1 MLQTLHRKIHHHH
14 LCRQTTDDGA
24 CAFAVSQITPPI
36 ILTATATVPLG
47 QVSYVE
53 FYVRGVLF
61 GRVNRGQTGNSG
73 NTYTLTW
80 TPNTIGSYHI
90 TTRVVDERGTGVF
103 SNYALNS
110 GGIVATVNA
119 LTQTISFPAPAA
131 NSLTIGGSAPLTAT
145 ASSML
150 SVTITSATPSICT
163 VTPQSA
169 PQSPP
174 QNPPQSTAQS
184 VNLLAAGTCTV
195 NADQAGNN
203 LYLPAPRVSISI
215 SIGKQSQT
223 ITNFTTNPQSPIAYA
238 ANPVN
243 RLVALTAIGGL
254 SGNPIV
260 FASQTPSVCSVGTGG
275 GGGSNTIATILTTGT
290 CTLTANQAGNAS
302 YNAAAAVTT
311 NLTIGKGSQTITN
324 FNPPGQFSGAI
335 GDTITLSATGGG
347 SANAVTF
354 TASPA
359 GVCTLGSTTTT
370 ANILT
375 VASLGTCTVTA
386 DQAGNT
392 NYEAAPQVSA
402 TIAFAA
408 QTVQVYYIHA
418 DHLGTPRVITKAT
431 DNSKVWE
438 WKNDDPFGNNAPD
451 ENPNGVNGSGSNAA
465 FKYNLR
471 FPGQYFD
478 QETGTYYNYF
488 RDYDPS
494 TGRYVQSDPI
504 GLRGGINTYGYV
516 DANPVAAFDPNGLEK
531 LILFNPIDWTLYRSA
546 RNDPDIKGMLIV
558 YGHGNPASVVDDRC
572 MVCKSGEYLNAKDL
586 AKRIKDSGAWK
597 SGMPIWLK
605 SCSTG
610 ASNNGIAQQLAD
622 TLGVKVLAPDNFAW
636 FSPSVGY
643 LGSFGM
649 NRDGTLNGSLPGVDR
664 PFDPRKGQ

>member
-1 MLQTLHRKIHHHH
+1 MLQTLHRKIHHHN
-14 LCRQTTDDGA
+14 LCRQTTEDGA
-24 CAFAVSQITPPI
+24 CAFAVSQITTPVS
-36 ILTATATVPLG
+36 LTATATVPLG

-80 TPNTIGSYHI
+80 TPNTTGSYHI

-169 PQSPP
+169 PQS
-174 QNPPQSTAQS
+174 TAQS
-184 VNLLAAGTCTV
+184 VNLLTAGTCTL

-215 SIGKQSQT
+215 SIGKQNQT
-223 ITNFTTNPQSPIAYA
+223 ITSFTTNPQSPIAYA
-238 ANPVN
+238 ANPAN
-243 RLVALTAIGGL
+243 RLVALVATGGL

-260 FASQTPSVCSVGTGG
+260 FASQTPSVCSISTT
-275 GGGSNTIATILTTGT
+275 NANLANILTTGT

-302 YNAAAAVTT
+302 YNAATSVTT

-375 VASLGTCTVTA
+375 VVSLGTCTVTA

-418 DHLGTPRVITKAT
+418 DHLGTPRVITRAA
-431 DNSKVWE
+431 DNAAVWR
-438 WKNDDPFGNNAPD
+438 WDNVDPFGNNQPD
-451 ENPNGVNGSGSNAA
+451 ENPNGVNGTQA

-478 QETGTYYNYF
+478 SETGTIYNYF
-488 RDYDPS
+488 RDYDPA
-494 TGRYVQSDPI
+494 TGRYLQSDPI
-504 GLRGGINTYGYV
+504 GLWGGLSTYGYV
-516 DANPVAAFDPNGLEK
+516 FANPLLFIDPEGLKTFQDALSAAIRDKGLDKVSGMKKEPGSK
-531 LILFNPIDWTLYRSA
+531 ALEDLLGNALGTILCQEGVKPDDATRCLRRCTEFIVPIRDNLLDAARSA
-546 RNDPDIKGMLIV
+546 GSPVARGLMARVTENEAGGLID
-558 YGHGNPASVVDDRC
+558 GC
-572 MVCKSGEYLNAKDL
+572 T
-586 AKRIKDSGAWK
+586 
-597 SGMPIWLK
+597 K
-605 SCSTG
+605 SC
-610 ASNNGIAQQLAD
+610 LD
-622 TLGVKVLAPDNFAW
+622 KLKDF
-636 FSPSVGY
+636 
-643 LGSFGM
+643 
-649 NRDGTLNGSLPGVDR
+649 DR
-664 PFDPRKGQ
+664 EKQKGRK